1 MDRSIKVCIECSRCL
16 RASLDDCLINARIS
30 YRAGHLPMPML
41 SPIRRSVTPSPEKPL
56 KTLNST
62 SPTRRAITPNPEIN
76 KQTIS
81 DYQNLSDMQAVI
93 LSRSLDGNNSLQKEM
108 DPSYISRKAV
118 ENVLSYQKQIHRTT
132 SSGGG
137 GGNFETQKRLS
148 ENNYGQGDVKPR
160 LNGGLELYRS
170 NSMSNRT
177 LPSNLEL
184 NRSNSISKSSLERS
198 KPVQRSDST
207 ESERSSVFNRTGSET
222 DSVTGFRAFGR
233 TNSDSS
239 CRYGRTCSE
248 NDSGNY
254 SGLQRNNSS
263 GAESLTAS
271 SRRRD
276 SGNWSGDRNSA
287 SSSSST
293 SMENPYLY
301 IVGKMQQRYVF

>member
-1 MDRSIKVCIECSRCL
+1 MS
-16 RASLDDCLINARIS
+16 
-30 YRAGHLPMPML
+30 HLPPPL
-41 SPIRRSVTPSPEKPL
+41 SPLRRSVTPSPEKPVNNM
-56 KTLNST
+56 NST

-76 KQTIS
+76 KQAIS
-81 DYQNLSDMQAVI
+81 DYQNLSEMQAVI
-93 LSRSLDGNNSLQKEM
+93 LSRSLDGKNGLQKEVE
-108 DPSYISRKAV
+108 SNYISRRAV
-118 ENVLSYQKQIHRTT
+118 ESVLSYQQQLQRTN
-132 SSGGG
+132 SG
-137 GGNFETQKRLS
+137 NAETQKRLS
-148 ENNYGQGDVKPR
+148 GNFSQGDIKSR
-160 LNGGLELYRS
+160 MNGLELYRS

-184 NRSNSISKSSLERS
+184 SRSNSMTKNTLERS

-222 DSVTGFRAFGR
+222 DSVTGFRGFGR
-233 TNSDSS
+233 VNSESEG
-239 CRYGRTCSE
+239 RYGRTCSE
-248 NDSGNY
+248 SDSGNY

-263 GAESLTAS
+263 GAESLNA

-301 IVGKMQQRYVF
+301 IVGKMQQR

>member
-1 MDRSIKVCIECSRCL
+1 
-16 RASLDDCLINARIS
+16 
-30 YRAGHLPMPML
+30 MPPPSS

-56 KTLNST
+56 KSTLST
-62 SPTRRAITPNPEIN
+62 SPTRRAITPNPETN
-76 KQTIS
+76 KQIIS
-81 DYQNLSDMQAVI
+81 DYQNLSEMQAVI
-93 LSRSLDGNNSLQKEM
+93 LSRSLDGKTDLQKEVE
-108 DPSYISRKAV
+108 PGYISRKAV
-118 ENVLSYQKQIHRTT
+118 ENVMSYQQQLYRTN
-132 SSGGG
+132 SG
-137 GGNFETQKRLS
+137 NLETQKRLS
-148 ENNYGQGDVKPR
+148 GNFSQGETKPR
-160 LNGGLELYRS
+160 MNGLELYRS

-184 NRSNSISKSSLERS
+184 NRSNSISKNSLERS

-222 DSVTGFRAFGR
+222 DSVTGFRGFSRNAESGG
-233 TNSDSS
+233 
-239 CRYGRTCSE
+239 RYGRTCSE
-248 NDSGNY
+248 SDSGNY

-263 GAESLTAS
+263 GAESINT

-301 IVGKMQQRYVF
+301 IVGKMQQRLVGSL